1 VWGLGGVAVTLI
13 TAALAGLG
21 FPPAVWIATLVLGVV
36 LLCWAGVVLL
46 RSRDSVGT
54 VADDRQP
61 DDEGRA
67 QPDKPELPELPR
79 SSIVIGGP
87 GTKVGRVSITD
98 GYSNNPEGLAAI
110 FGDEIQDARLE
121 RNIHDVPPRPTA
133 DHESDDEGQDGTD
146 N

>member
-36 LLCWAGVVLL
+36 LLCWAGVLIL

-54 VADDRQP
+54 VP
-61 DDEGRA
+61 DDEQLGDEEET
-67 QPDKPELPELPR
+67 QHPDKPELPR

-87 GTKVGRVSITD
+87 GVKVSRVSITN
-98 GYSNNPEGLAAI
+98 GYSNNPEGLAGI
-110 FGDEIQDARLE
+110 FGKEIEDVHLE
-121 RNIHDVPPRPTA
+121 RNVHDVPPRPER
-133 DHESDDEGQDGTD
+133 DQESDDEDEEGTD
-146 N
+146 V